1 MSTHGYLPFLLDAV
15 SYISKY
21 VGTTFVVKIGGS
33 VAEGSETVLQDVS
46 VLWRLGIRIVLVHGG
61 GQAISSW
68 LQRIGKEPRFVH
80 GLRVTDAET
89 LEVVTMVLAGKVN
102 TETVATLQRQGLP
115 AIGLTGADGALFEA
129 APLSPAHELGLVG
142 NVVRVNPRPVTSL
155 LEAGYLPVIAPLG
168 YSPEL
173 GLMNVNA
180 DTAAGELAA
189 AMAAEK
195 VIFLTDVDG
204 VLDADGHL
212 ISTLKESQ
220 VVELISSGVISGG
233 MIPKVEACLRALEG
247 ARSAHIINGTVPNAL
262 LLEVLTESGI
272 GTMIQR

>member
-1 MSTHGYLPFLLDAV
+1 MSAQGHLPFLLEAV

-21 VGTTFVVKIGGS
+21 VGTTFVVKLGGS
-33 VAEGSETVLQDVS
+33 VGEGSDTVLQDVS
-46 VLWRLGIRIVLVHGG
+46 VLWKLGIRIVLVHGG

-68 LQRIGKEPRFVH
+68 LQRVGKEPKFLH

-89 LEVVTMVLAGKVN
+89 LEVVTMVLAGKIN
-102 TETVATLQRQGLP
+102 TEAVVSLQRQGLP

-129 APLSPAHELGLVG
+129 CPLAAGEELGLVG
-142 NVVRVNPRPVTSL
+142 NVVRVNPAPVKAV
-155 LEAGYLPVIAPLG
+155 LEAGYIPVVAPLG
-168 YSPEL
+168 YNAEL

-195 VIFLTDVDG
+195 AIFLTDVDG

-212 ISTLKESQ
+212 ISILSESQ
-220 VVELISSGVISGG
+220 VVELISNGVISGG
-233 MIPKVEACLRALEG
+233 MIPKVEACLRALDG
-247 ARSAHIINGTVPNAL
+247 ARSAHIINGRVPNAL
-262 LLEVLTESGI
+262 LLEVLTQSGI
-272 GTMIQR
+272 GTMIRK

>member
-1 MSTHGYLPFLLDAV
+1 MNAQAHLPFLLEAV

-21 VGTTFVVKIGGS
+21 VGTTFVVKLGGS
-33 VAEGSETVLQDVS
+33 VAEGGATVLQDIA
-46 VLWRLGIRIVLVHGG
+46 VLWKLGIKTVLVHGG
-61 GQAISSW
+61 GQAISAW
-68 LQRIGKEPRFVH
+68 LQRIGKEPKFVH

-102 TETVATLQRQGLP
+102 TDAVVALQRHGLR
-115 AIGLTGADGALFEA
+115 AIGLTGADGGLFEA
-129 APLSPAHELGLVG
+129 APLAPTEDLGLVG
-142 NVVRVNPRPVTSL
+142 NVVRVNPAPVNTAL
-155 LEAGYLPVIAPLG
+155 DAGYIPVVAPLG
-168 YSPEL
+168 YSPEV
-173 GLMNVNA
+173 GLMNLNA

-212 ISTLKESQ
+212 ISVLKESQ

-233 MIPKVEACLRALEG
+233 MIPKVEACLRALDG
-247 ARSAHIINGTVPNAL
+247 ARSAHVINGKVPHAL
-262 LLEVLTESGI
+262 LLEVLTEGGI
-272 GTMIQR
+272 GTMIVK